1 MTIPEY
7 RLLMEAAALKRVDM
21 DYRNHLQAFLN
32 FSVQAR
38 KGKQQKP
45 VYRKFSQFF
54 NYEEAQEKA
63 QKRHREQRKNKFPG
77 LGKFFKKG
85 V

>member
-1 MTIPEY
+1 
-7 RLLMEAAALKRVDM
+7 MEAADLKRVDM

-45 VYRKFSQFF
+45 VYKKFSQFF
-54 NYEEAQEKA
+54 DYEKA
-63 QKRHREQRKNKFPG
+63 QERAQRRHKEQGKSRFSG